1 MKKILTYISNQV
13 LAEATRLNTVVIF
26 LKIISG
32 IAVSKMIA
40 IFIGPE
46 GFALIG
52 NMRNL
57 LNAFQSLSIGGI
69 YSGFVGEVSRVKH
82 DVLKLSKTIST
93 AYYIGFFITM
103 LLALICYYQ
112 ANWINSVLFPK
123 YYNYAYI
130 IKILAIALPFYALN
144 MFSYAIM
151 NGFSKYRMMLV
162 INILG
167 QIVGLLITLLLIYR
181 NNVDGALIAVV
192 LTPSLGF
199 LITLVGF
206 SNQRSLATDIKIN
219 RISLPIARKLA
230 PYVMVALVTTVA
242 MPITFIAIRNYIT
255 DHIGLKEAGYWEAM
269 NRISDY
275 YLMFVNS
282 VMALYI
288 IPKFR
293 NIETKSAFKAEVK
306 SFYQNFLPYV
316 MMGLTVIYLLKPYI
330 VRFVFSESFQPVES
344 LFLWQLLGDLVK
356 VLSTVIAFHF
366 LAKKMFWHFIIIEVF
381 LFLNLYVSS
390 ITLIDN
396 FGLKGAVMGHF
407 VAYLMQYGI
416 ILLIFSSPIFGVL
429 TDEDEKL

>member
-1 MKKILTYISNQV
+1 M
-13 LAEATRLNTVVIF
+13 
-26 LKIISG
+26 
-32 IAVSKMIA
+32 MA

-46 GFALIG
+46 GFAIIG
-52 NMRNL
+52 NMRSL
-57 LNAFQSLSIGGI
+57 LKAMQSFTIGGI
-69 YSGFVGEVSRVKH
+69 YNGFVTELSKVKH
-82 DVLKLSKTIST
+82 DTLKLSKTIST
-93 AYYIGFFITM
+93 AYYIGFFTTM
-103 LLALICYYQ
+103 LLAIFCYYQ
-112 ANWINSVLFPK
+112 ADWINKLLFPK
-123 YYNYAYI
+123 YYNYTYI

-151 NGFSKYRMMLV
+151 NGFAKYKMMMV

-167 QIVGLLITLLLIYR
+167 QVVGLLITLLLIYR
-181 NNVDGALIAVV
+181 NNIDGALIAVV
-192 LTPSLGF
+192 IAPSLGF

-206 SNQRSLATDIKIN
+206 SNQRSLAHEIKVNHIN
-219 RISLPIARKLA
+219 FEVIKKLS
-230 PYVMVALVTTVA
+230 PYIMVALVTT
-242 MPITFIAIRNYIT
+242 IALPLIYIGIRNYIIS
-255 DHIGLKEAGYWEAM
+255 HVGLREAGYWEAM

-282 VMALYI
+282 IMALYI

-293 NIETKSAFKAEVK
+293 KINTKAAFKAEVK
-306 SFYQNFLPYV
+306 NFYQTFLPYV
-316 MMGLTVIYLLKPYI
+316 MMGMTLIYLLKPYI
-330 VRFVFSESFQPVES
+330 VRLVFTPAFQPVED

-381 LFLNLYVSS
+381 LFVNLYVSS

-396 FGLKGAVMGHF
+396 FGVKGAVMGHF

-429 TDEDEKL
+429 TEEDQDV

>member
-13 LAEATRLNTVVIF
+13 LAEATKLNTVVIF

-46 GFALIG
+46 GFALVG
-52 NMRNL
+52 NMRNFFRAL
-57 LNAFQSLSIGGI
+57 QSLSIGGI
-69 YSGFVGEVSRVKH
+69 YNGFVGEVSRVKH

-103 LLALICYYQ
+103 LLALFCYYQ

-242 MPITFIAIRNYIT
+242 MPVTFIAIRNYLT
-255 DHIGLKEAGYWEAM
+255 AHVGLKEAGYWEAM

-282 VMALYI
+282 IMALYI
-288 IPKFR
+288 IPKLR
-293 NIETKSAFKAEVK
+293 NIDTKAAFKAEVK

-316 MMGLTVIYLLKPYI
+316 IMGLTLIYLLKPYI
-330 VRFVFSESFQPVES
+330 VRLVFSESFKPVES

-381 LFLNLYVSS
+381 LFLTLYVSS
-390 ITLIDN
+390 IALIDN

-407 VAYLMQYGI
+407 IAYLMQYGI